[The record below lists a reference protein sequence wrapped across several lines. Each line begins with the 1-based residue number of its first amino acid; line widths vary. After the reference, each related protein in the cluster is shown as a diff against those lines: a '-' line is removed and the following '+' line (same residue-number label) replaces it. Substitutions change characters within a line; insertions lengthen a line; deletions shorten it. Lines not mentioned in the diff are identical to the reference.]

1 MLDTWPFQLVMR
13 LRAKSMLAVGIEP
26 TYTEVRRIYS
36 PLSHHCG
43 LASQIDFGE
52 KGFSP
57 FRSATILSPQRI
69 KHFLKFWAGLTHLP
83 LSPLGD
89 CAYIRYA
96 NHPVL
101 IKISTDSRIEL
112 LSPCLGHGV
121 LTVRRIG
128 HKSIPSPIGR

>member
-1 MLDTWPFQLVMR
+1 
-13 LRAKSMLAVGIEP
+13 MLAVGIEP

-69 KHFLKFWAGLTHLP
+69 KHFLKFWAGLSYLP

-89 CAYIRYA
+89 YACTRYPY
-96 NHPVL
+96 HPVL
-101 IKISTDSRIEL
+101 IMTFAAFTVHSRLLPLNVEIWERLVVQVEGLIS
-112 LSPCLGHGV
+112 P
-121 LTVRRIG
+121 
-128 HKSIPSPIGR
+128 